1 MTSTTPFVNGTE
13 LPQARGGYLP
23 FSYDITTL
31 VVPGAN
37 QLAVVVD
44 GTWQGVPPD
53 GRQAAGE
60 QNPAA
65 TIDYLEPAGMYRPV
79 RVRLVPTPAY
89 LADIFVDP
97 SVPPTGPVTVPV
109 ITTVAT
115 TAAVK
120 GYRVSAT
127 LRAWGSGA
135 VIASAQAQLTT
146 SAAGQAQVTLSL
158 DNVPGVLRWG
168 LDQRN
173 LYSVDVSLDDAD
185 GVVDTLSTRTGFRQ
199 AEFRPQGFFLNGER
213 VVLFGLNRHQLFP
226 YVGMAMPD
234 RVQRRD
240 AEILKDEFNCNA
252 VRCSHYPQSAAF
264 LDACDELGIVAWQ
277 ETPGWGYIGDES
289 WQGLWFENVS
299 AMVARDRSRPSVVVW
314 GVQPNETQPNQ
325 VQAAKAKALAQAA
338 DPGRPSSGSN
348 SQYKWDNYVQDVL
361 AYDDYNFVPPKTK
374 GPAPWCPTC
383 PRPCRGSRTW

>member
-1 MTSTTPFVNGTE
+1 M
-13 LPQARGGYLP
+13 
-23 FSYDITTL
+23 
-31 VVPGAN
+31 
-37 QLAVVVD
+37 
-44 GTWQGVPPD
+44 
-53 GRQAAGE
+53 
-60 QNPAA
+60 
-65 TIDYLEPAGMYRPV
+65 
-79 RVRLVPTPAY
+79 
-89 LADIFVDP
+89 
-97 SVPPTGPVTVPV
+97 
-109 ITTVAT
+109 
-115 TAAVK
+115 
-120 GYRVSAT
+120 
-127 LRAWGSGA
+127 RAWGSGA

-185 GVVDTLSTRTGFRQ
+185 GVVDTLDTRTGFRQ
-199 AEFRPQGFFLNGER
+199 AEFRPQGFFLNGQR

-240 AEILKDEFNCNA
+240 AEILEGRVQLQRRA
-252 VRCSHYPQSAAF
+252 LLHYPQSAAF

-314 GVQPNETQPNQ
+314 PVQP
-325 VQAAKAKALAQAA
+325 
-338 DPGRPSSGSN
+338 
-348 SQYKWDNYVQDVL
+348 
-361 AYDDYNFVPPKTK
+361 
-374 GPAPWCPTC
+374 
-383 PRPCRGSRTW
+383 